1 VQDVWMMCKAVGPII
16 AFHLWLC
23 LNASLMG
30 CGCRYVAPEYAM
42 TGHLLVKSD
51 VYSYGVV
58 LLELLTG
65 RKPVDM
71 SRPPGEEHLVTWAR
85 PLLTSDEGLHI
96 LVDSDLRNNF
106 PLDSFRKVANIASRC
121 VQPEAS
127 NRPFMGEVVQ
137 ALKLVS
143 VVSEASNSGPRD
155 DLSAHNHRNGIPL
168 DRRSRFLP
176 DTSFV
181 SIDSDSG
188 RLNLCNVDRGWPLS
202 ASAVFTGSGRYLRE
216 LSDSFRR
223 HSASGPLKSKG
234 NKLSAWDR
242 FRGAKAVTK
251 SDHGATTHDKHRGD
265 REHPK
270 MWT

>member
-1 VQDVWMMCKAVGPII
+1 MMCKAVGPII

-71 SRPPGEEHLVTWAR
+71 SRPAGEEHLVTWAR

-106 PLDSFRKVANIASRC
+106 PLDSFRKVATIASRC

-188 RLNLCNVDRGWPLS
+188 RLNLRNVDRGWPLS

-223 HSASGPLKSKG
+223 HSASGPLKTKG

-251 SDHGATTHDKHRGD
+251 SDHGATTHDKQRGD